1 MLVLSRKVR
10 EQICLPGLDVVV
22 TVLEVRGGKVRLGIT
37 APDEIA
43 VFREELWRRLQ
54 QDSANAV
61 GSRQHAEESLAVLCG
76 PSHRQV
82 HALASVATKCAQA
95 DMKSRTC

>member
-1 MLVLSRKVR
+1 MLVLSRRVR
-10 EQICLPGLDVVV
+10 EQILLPGLDVVL

-54 QDSANAV
+54 QDSANAEV
-61 GSRQHAEESLAVLCG
+61 GPIH
-76 PSHRQV
+76 PSCHNLPVTQIE
-82 HALASVATKCAQA
+82 
-95 DMKSRTC
+95 

>member
-22 TVLEVRGGKVRLGIT
+22 TVLEVCGGKVRLGIT

-43 VFREELWRRLQ
+43 VVREELWRR
-54 QDSANAV
+54 
-61 GSRQHAEESLAVLCG
+61 SRQHSAN
-76 PSHRQV
+76 
-82 HALASVATKCAQA
+82 
-95 DMKSRTC
+95 DFDF